1 MARGAL
7 RAKSSFKGKLDL
19 FNQCQLSFKRSRQST
34 LHTLHEVQLQKHH
47 SALSRQLSRFEQTCY
62 ASQLISQCIEEDTPV
77 EGLFELFDAYLMGMQ
92 EAQTESCLQTLCF
105 ECHLLDL
112 LGSSRHPP
120 TRACLLRSG
129 ISSLIGCKT
138 HPGVFRPVAKHWSL
152 PYFENWLLTWV
163 INGLRIWVAH
173 PKTAKS
179 GSRRDRFQDLK
190 ARSQCLIAYLNA
202 MAQRLHGILP
212 VGMNS

>member
-1 MARGAL
+1 MEQTLGIVIRWFRYSDSSLIVHWVTQDHGRLNTMARGAL

-92 EAQTESCLQTLCF
+92 VAQTESCLQTLCF
-105 ECHLLDL
+105 ECHLLDS
-112 LGSSRHPP
+112 GSPCHPP
-120 TRACLLRSG
+120 IRACLLRSG

-152 PYFENWLLTWV
+152 PYFENWLITCHQW
-163 INGLRIWVAH
+163 
-173 PKTAKS
+173 
-179 GSRRDRFQDLK
+179 
-190 ARSQCLIAYLNA
+190 IAYLGRPPKNR
-202 MAQRLHGILP
+202 QKWIP
-212 VGMNS
+212 

>member
-1 MARGAL
+1 MEQTLGIVIRWFRYSDSSLIVHWVTQDHGRLNTMARGAL

-47 SALSRQLSRFEQTCY
+47 SALSRQLSRFKQACY

-112 LGSSRHPP
+112 LGSLPPSSHPSLPSPVRDIDLDWMQNPSRSLSTGCKALEPS
-120 TRACLLRSG
+120 LLRKLAAYLG
-129 ISSLIGCKT
+129 
-138 HPGVFRPVAKHWSL
+138 HQW
-152 PYFENWLLTWV
+152 
-163 INGLRIWVAH
+163 
-173 PKTAKS
+173 
-179 GSRRDRFQDLK
+179 
-190 ARSQCLIAYLNA
+190 IAYLGRPPKNR
-202 MAQRLHGILP
+202 QKWIP
-212 VGMNS
+212 

>member
-1 MARGAL
+1 MEQTLGIVIRWFRYSDSSLIVHWVTQDHGRLNTMARGAL

-92 EAQTESCLQTLCF
+92 GAQTESCLQTLCF

-112 LGSSRHPP
+112 LGSLPPSTHPSLPSPIRDIVLDWMQNPSRSLSTGCKALEPP
-120 TRACLLRSG
+120 LLRKLADYLG
-129 ISSLIGCKT
+129 
-138 HPGVFRPVAKHWSL
+138 HQW
-152 PYFENWLLTWV
+152 
-163 INGLRIWVAH
+163 
-173 PKTAKS
+173 
-179 GSRRDRFQDLK
+179 
-190 ARSQCLIAYLNA
+190 IAYLGRPPKN
-202 MAQRLHGILP
+202 RLKWIP
-212 VGMNS
+212 

>member
-1 MARGAL
+1 MEQTLGIVIRWFRYSDSSLIVHWVTQDHGRLNTMARGAL

-47 SALSRQLSRFEQTCY
+47 SALSRQLSRFEQACY

-92 EAQTESCLQTLCF
+92 VAQTESCLQTLCF

-112 LGSSRHPP
+112 LGSLPPSTHPSLPSPVRNVVLDWMQNPSRSLSTDCKALEPP
-120 TRACLLRSG
+120 LLRKLADYLG
-129 ISSLIGCKT
+129 
-138 HPGVFRPVAKHWSL
+138 HQW
-152 PYFENWLLTWV
+152 
-163 INGLRIWVAH
+163 
-173 PKTAKS
+173 
-179 GSRRDRFQDLK
+179 
-190 ARSQCLIAYLNA
+190 IAYLGRPPKNR
-202 MAQRLHGILP
+202 QKWIP
-212 VGMNS
+212 